1 MSRETRTRRLTPPS
15 ARVSSST
22 PDQASLPLVSLLANA
37 ARLTDVLPSLHQY
50 ALQVT
55 GGSCALLFEQ
65 NPRNAVLQATSGYGL
80 DELRADPWVPSDTES
95 ALVSE
100 TFARRSP
107 TFVSDLDQQMPDL
120 AARLKA
126 PAALIIP
133 LAHGAERS
141 GLLAVGFAEAPKA
154 DVVERGVAEVPE
166 AFLAT
171 LELFRLR
178 QNEEVQRDIRE
189 LLNEFAAG
197 LSTSLNIDAGLDTM
211 CLGANRL
218 FGADRTSV
226 WIHDRRA
233 RHLTLQASSDADQV
247 SRGVRVSSDDPHAP
261 AAAAM
266 RRSRA
271 ELLSGSHEYDVS
283 TSTVTVPLRGCRRA
297 LGTIVFEGVRVET
310 GGELD
315 LLDRADE
322 LGKQLSSAIENMQLL
337 EDVIRSRRELEN
349 TFDSIAHLVVV
360 SDRRGRIVHANAAF
374 ANRVNLPREALV
386 DRPLVSCI
394 GPELAGWLAELDGSL
409 RSSGLPAVCEIVDSV
424 LNGPF
429 MVTVT
434 DLLDQERTRVGH
446 VLVARDLTPQSKLE
460 AEREE
465 LRKRL
470 TQSEKLAALG
480 QFVAGIAHELN
491 NPLQSVLGHLELL
504 RATGAFPR
512 QLRQEIQTIYREADR
527 AAKIVRNLLVFTG
540 SRRLVR
546 RPVNLNAL
554 LQRVLASRQATFRA
568 HEIEIVRHY
577 DEKLPR
583 LKGDPLLLHQVFLN
597 MVMNAEQALA
607 TAGRPGRIEITT
619 AIKRGKGVVVTVRD
633 TGDGIPVEALSRIF
647 EPFYTTKEV
656 GKGTGLGLAI
666 AYGIVQEHGGHIAA
680 ANHPEGGAVFTVELP
695 SGDQHD

>member
-1 MSRETRTRRLTPPS
+1 MSPETRTPRLTQPS
-15 ARVSSST
+15 ATVPAHPPGPLT
-22 PDQASLPLVSLLANA
+22 PPLVSLLAQS
-37 ARLTDVLPSLHQY
+37 ARPTDVLPQLHQH

-55 GGSCALLFEQ
+55 GGSCSLLFEH

-80 DELRADPWVPSDTES
+80 DELLTDPWTPSDVEG
-95 ALVSE
+95 AVVSE
-100 TFARRSP
+100 AFVRRAP
-107 TFVSDLDQQMPDL
+107 TFVSDLAQQMPDL
-120 AARLKA
+120 SARIKT
-126 PAALIIP
+126 PAALLVP
-133 LAHGAERS
+133 LVRGAERS
-141 GLLAVGFAEAPKA
+141 GLLVIGFTAVPDA
-154 DVVERGVAEVPE
+154 DVVSRGVAEVPDI
-166 AFLAT
+166 FLVS

-178 QNEEVQRDIRE
+178 QNEELARDIRQ
-189 LLNEFAAG
+189 LLDDFSAGLSNSMNIAAG
-197 LSTSLNIDAGLDTM
+197 LDGV
-211 CLGANRL
+211 CRGANRL

-233 RHLTLQASSDADQV
+233 RHLVLQASSDADQTARG
-247 SRGVRVSSDDPHAP
+247 SRISTNDLDEP
-261 AAAAM
+261 AATAL

-271 ELLSGSHEYDVS
+271 ELLPGSHDYDASVS
-283 TSTVTVPLRGCRRA
+283 TLTVPLRGCRRA
-297 LGTIVFEGVRVET
+297 LGSIVFEGVRVET

-315 LLDRADE
+315 WLDRADE

-337 EDVIRSRRELEN
+337 DDVIRSRRELEN
-349 TFDSIAHLVVV
+349 TFDSITYLVVV
-360 SDRRGRIVHANAAF
+360 TDRRGHIVHANSAF
-374 ANRVNLPREALV
+374 AARARLTREELI
-386 DRPLVSCI
+386 DRPLVDVI
-394 GPELAGWLAELDGSL
+394 GPELAAWLGQLQRKPQPSGS
-409 RSSGLPAVCEIVDSV
+409 PAVCEIVDSV

-434 DLLDQERTRVGH
+434 DLLNPERARVGH
-446 VLVARDLTPQSKLE
+446 VLVARDLTPQTRLE
-460 AEREE
+460 VEREE

-470 TQSEKLAALG
+470 SQSEKLAALG

-512 QLRQEIQTIYREADR
+512 QLRIEVQTIYREADR

-546 RPVNLNAL
+546 RPVNLNAV

-568 HEIEIVRHY
+568 QDIEIVRHY
-577 DEKLPR
+577 DDKLPR

-619 AIKRGKGVVVTVRD
+619 AARHGDVVASVRD
-633 TGDGIPVEALSRIF
+633 TGDGIPFDALSRIF

-666 AYGIVQEHGGHIAA
+666 AYGIVQEHGGQIAA

-695 SGDQHD
+695 SRPPA